1 MATKMNMPQ
10 LGYDMSQGTVIR
22 WLKEEEA
29 FIKTGEPIVEIETD
43 KAVVEVE
50 AEADGMLRKIL
61 VFEGVSVPVGSPIA
75 IIGEEGEDIG
85 EFDTLESTNVSENKP
100 VDEVV
105 ELKEHEPI
113 NIIDDSQPDST
124 LIVEKNDTEEE
135 LIVRASPIA
144 RRIAKEKG
152 IDLTEVKGTGP
163 SGRIVKED
171 ILNFSHVESSDIKDN
186 NIPLSKMRQQI
197 SRVTSISKNE
207 KPHFYVSCEINM
219 TKSIEFRLQLN
230 KSLENQNIKVSIND
244 LIVKASVQ
252 ALVEFPNFNA
262 YLHEDNIEINEQ
274 INVGI
279 AIAED
284 EGLTV
289 PAIMDCREKSLVD
302 ISIASKD
309 LISRVKNGT
318 LNSSEYTG
326 GTFAISNLGMFD
338 VSSFIAIIQPPQTAV
353 IAVGTVMSKPIVV
366 EDKIVIAQMM
376 NATLSADHRI
386 VDGADG
392 AKFISSVKEALENPI
407 GFLV

>member
-1 MATKMNMPQ
+1 
-10 LGYDMSQGTVIR
+10 
-22 WLKEEEA
+22 
-29 FIKTGEPIVEIETD
+29 
-43 KAVVEVE
+43 
-50 AEADGMLRKIL
+50 
-61 VFEGVSVPVGSPIA
+61 
-75 IIGEEGEDIG
+75 
-85 EFDTLESTNVSENKP
+85 
-100 VDEVV
+100 
-105 ELKEHEPI
+105 
-113 NIIDDSQPDST
+113 
-124 LIVEKNDTEEE
+124 
-135 LIVRASPIA
+135 
-144 RRIAKEKG
+144 
-152 IDLTEVKGTGP
+152 
-163 SGRIVKED
+163 
-171 ILNFSHVESSDIKDN
+171 
-186 NIPLSKMRQQI
+186 MRQQI

-289 PAIMDCREKSLVD
+289 PAKMDCREKSLAD

-392 AKFISSVKEALENPI
+392 ARFITSVKEALENPI